1 MLDSRH
7 LKLCFRVA
15 VDWWNSRGCPI
26 VSPGESPPWPDE
38 PPLDQLLYDKRL
50 ELDRSKL
57 NILVYEGST
66 GGDFG
71 LLHTLKQHADV
82 IDQVAAAFDTVPT
95 VGRCQSLTAWA
106 PKVHP
111 HIHHSGPSISL
122 SPYTPHACQFHNET
136 GIHLK
141 VHCWNFI
148 GYETKL
154 LRAQSQSSCLPQ
166 LAPYTGNFYV
176 IGHTFSNAM
185 CGQPS
190 CQVGSEGCAF
200 PFVPIDAPSR
210 ESEAIPRVQL
220 AM

>member
-111 HIHHSGPSISL
+111 HIHHSGPSESVLITPVPLSL
-122 SPYTPHACQFHNET
+122 RSLYLTQSLHTACVSVSQRD
-136 GIHLK
+136 GDPPQSA
-141 VHCWNFI
+141 
-148 GYETKL
+148 L
-154 LRAQSQSSCLPQ
+154 LEL
-166 LAPYTGNFYV
+166 
-176 IGHTFSNAM
+176 H
-185 CGQPS
+185 
-190 CQVGSEGCAF
+190 
-200 PFVPIDAPSR
+200 
-210 ESEAIPRVQL
+210 RV
-220 AM
+220 